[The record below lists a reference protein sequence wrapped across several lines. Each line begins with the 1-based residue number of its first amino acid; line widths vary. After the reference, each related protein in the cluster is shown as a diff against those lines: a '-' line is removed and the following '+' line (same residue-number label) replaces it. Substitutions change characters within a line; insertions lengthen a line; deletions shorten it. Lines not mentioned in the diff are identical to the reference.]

1 MDVVEIDKTVISAA
15 TRFMGFPKYAF
26 KGRELDDNA
35 SIGEDITGRS
45 NKYNLLW
52 GSLLEKIN
60 GFEADA
66 VAYINGL
73 RKSFLTPRNY
83 YDVVFI
89 DAFDGNDQV
98 PSCFWSESGSFLS
111 DLYDLLHPQHG
122 TVVVWEIAS
131 QANQISALKQ
141 ILLAYRQFEYFLLY

>member
-15 TRFMGFPKYAF
+15 TGFMGFPKYAF
-26 KGRELDDNA
+26 KASKRDDNT
-35 SIGEDITGRS
+35 SLGENIFGGS
-45 NKYNLLW
+45 NKYSLLW

-66 VAYINGL
+66 VGYINGL
-73 RKSFLTPRNY
+73 HKSFLTPLNY
-83 YDVVFI
+83 YDIVFI

-98 PSCFWSESGSFLS
+98 PSCFWSKSGSFLS

-131 QANQISALKQ
+131 
-141 ILLAYRQFEYFLLY
+141 

>member
-1 MDVVEIDKTVISAA
+1 MRTISQRLSFLRGIWFFSGCNVDVVEIDKTVISAA
-15 TRFMGFPKYAF
+15 TGFMGFPKYAF
-26 KGRELDDNA
+26 KGRERDDNA
-35 SIGEDITGRS
+35 SIGEDMIGGP
-45 NKYNLLW
+45 NKCSLFW

-73 RKSFLTPRNY
+73 RKSFLTPLNY
-83 YDVVFI
+83 YDIVFI

-98 PSCFWSESGSFLS
+98 PSCFWSEGGSFLS

-131 QANQISALKQ
+131 
-141 ILLAYRQFEYFLLY
+141 